1 MTMFVQLYICMYL
14 SIFHIYIF
22 LCVKRRMLGLH
33 CVDGL
38 GLVLGIGVGWIIVCA
53 AESSLD

>member
-1 MTMFVQLYICMYL
+1 MTMFVQLYICV
-14 SIFHIYIF
+14 FVYISYMF
-22 LCVKRRMLGLH
+22 LCVKRVMLGLH